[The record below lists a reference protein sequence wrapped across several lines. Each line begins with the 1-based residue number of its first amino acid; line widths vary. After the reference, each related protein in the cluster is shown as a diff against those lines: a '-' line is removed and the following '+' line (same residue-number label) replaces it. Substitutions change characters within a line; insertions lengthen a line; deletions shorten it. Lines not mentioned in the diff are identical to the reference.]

1 MKDAA
6 MAGRLDVGRVMRIV
20 GHRIKLTKAHMELMR
35 IPRRF
40 WEVDFD
46 SIPDCEGKAVLR
58 TYLRNIEDMLDR
70 GEGLL
75 LWGPNGH
82 GKTSA
87 AVIAMMEARR
97 RGASALFVQAET
109 LRQGVLEGEM
119 FSDDKS
125 LVERA
130 REVDFLVLDDLGKE
144 HTGESGYTE
153 RLFENLFRGRSASK
167 RVTVVTTNLPTK
179 PPQDKPNAASLKTKY
194 IASML
199 EVMREAM
206 YPVLLRAHNWRDRA
220 QQDMEARLTG

>member
-1 MKDAA
+1 
-6 MAGRLDVGRVMRIV
+6 MRIV
-20 GHRIKLTKAHMELMR
+20 GLRIKLTKAHMDLMR

-40 WEVDFD
+40 WESSFD
-46 SIPDCEGKAVLR
+46 AIPDCEGKDVLR
-58 TYLRNIEDMLDR
+58 SYLRNIEDMLDR

-87 AVIAMMEARR
+87 AVIVMMEARR

-109 LRQGVLEGEM
+109 LRQAALEGTM
-119 FSDDKS
+119 FSDEKTLMD
-125 LVERA
+125 RA

-144 HTGESGYTE
+144 HSGESGYTE
-153 RLFENLFRGRSASK
+153 RLFENLIRGRSANK
-167 RVTVVTTNLPTK
+167 RVTLVTTNLPVN
-179 PPQDKPNAASLKTKY
+179 PPSAGGASLKTKY

-206 YPVLLRAHNWRDRA
+206 YPVLLRTHNWRDRV

>member
-1 MKDAA
+1 
-6 MAGRLDVGRVMRIV
+6 
-20 GHRIKLTKAHMELMR
+20 
-35 IPRRF
+35 
-40 WEVDFD
+40 
-46 SIPDCEGKAVLR
+46 
-58 TYLRNIEDMLDR
+58 
-70 GEGLL
+70 
-75 LWGPNGH
+75 
-82 GKTSA
+82 
-87 AVIAMMEARR
+87 
-97 RGASALFVQAET
+97 
-109 LRQGVLEGEM
+109 M

>member
-1 MKDAA
+1 
-6 MAGRLDVGRVMRIV
+6 MAGRLEIGRAMRIV
-20 GHRIKLTKAHMELMR
+20 GLRIKLTKAHMDLMR

-40 WEVDFD
+40 WESSFD
-46 SIPDCEGKAVLR
+46 AIPECEGRDVLR
-58 TYLRNIEDMLDR
+58 SYLRNIEDMLDR

-87 AVIAMMEARR
+87 AVIVMMEARR

-109 LRQGVLEGEM
+109 LRASVLDGTM
-119 FSDDKS
+119 FSDEKT
-125 LVERA
+125 LLERA

-144 HTGESGYTE
+144 HAGETGFSE
-153 RLFENLFRGRSASK
+153 RLFENLIRGRTASK
-167 RVTVVTTNLPTK
+167 RTTLVTTNLPVN
-179 PPQDKPNAASLKTKY
+179 PPKGGGASLKTKY

-206 YPVLLRAHNWRDRA
+206 YPVLLRTHNWRDRA